1 MPSSRSASRCSAGA
15 DAVGETIG
23 FIGLGVM
30 GEPMCRNVAQRAGRP
45 VVAYDLSPEPLA
57 RLSAHGVTAAG
68 SAAAVMRAADIVML
82 VLPGGPQL
90 EAVCRGAGGLLAHA
104 RAGQAVVDHG
114 TSPVD
119 LTRTLAGEFAALGV
133 AYADAPIARTR
144 QAAEAGTLSIMVG
157 ADAATMARI
166 APILRCCAD
175 EVTHCGAVGSGQ
187 VVKLMNN
194 MVLFQTVVAL
204 SEALAI
210 GRAAGVDGALLF
222 DTLTKG
228 SADSFA
234 LRNHAMKAILPDSFP
249 ERAFST
255 EYALKD
261 LSYALDL
268 AAQAGLAPKGAETA
282 RAYLNAAIEAGL
294 GKLYWPALSRTIRSA
309 T

>member
-1 MPSSRSASRCSAGA
+1 M
-15 DAVGETIG
+15 VQTIG

-30 GEPMCRNVAQRAGRP
+30 GEPMCRNVAQRSGQP
-45 VVAYDLSPEPLA
+45 VVAYDQAPEPLA
-57 RLSAHGVTAAG
+57 RLTAHGVTAAG
-68 SAAAVMRAADIVML
+68 SVAAVMRAADTVML

-90 EAVCRGAGGLLAHA
+90 EAVCRGPGGLLAHS
-104 RAGQAVVDHG
+104 RPGQTVVDHG
-114 TSPVD
+114 TSPVA
-119 LTRTLAGEFAALGV
+119 LSRALAGEFAAVGV

-157 ADAATMARI
+157 ADAATMAAI
-166 APILRCCAD
+166 TPILRCCA
-175 EVTHCGAVGSGQ
+175 EEITHCGPVGAGQ

-204 SEALAI
+204 CEALAI
-210 GRAAGVDGALLF
+210 GRAAGVDGAVLF
-222 DTLTKG
+222 DTLAKG

-234 LRNHAMKAILPDSFP
+234 LRNHAIKAVLPDIFP

-268 AAQAGLAPKGAETA
+268 AEQAGLAPRGAAVA
-282 RAYLNAAIEAGL
+282 RDYLNEAAARGL
-294 GKLYWPALSRTIRSA
+294 GKLYWPAISRVVVPGFE
-309 T
+309 

>member
-1 MPSSRSASRCSAGA
+1 MAG
-15 DAVGETIG
+15 TIG

-30 GEPMCRNVAQRAGRP
+30 GEPMCRNVARHSGRK
-45 VVAYDLSPEPLA
+45 VLAHDLSPEPLA
-57 RLSAHGVTAAG
+57 RLAADGVTTAA
-68 SAAAVMRAADIVML
+68 SVADLVREADTIML

-90 EAVCRGAGGLLAHA
+90 EAICRGPDGLLAHA
-104 RAGQAVVDHG
+104 RAGQTVVDHG
-114 TSPVD
+114 TSPVG
-119 LTRTLAGEFAALGV
+119 LTRTLAGEFATIGV

-157 ADAATMARI
+157 ADDATMARV
-166 APILRCCAD
+166 APILSCCAD
-175 EVTHCGAVGSGQ
+175 EVTHCGPVGSGQ

-204 SEALAI
+204 CEALAI
-210 GRAAGVDGALLF
+210 GTAAGVDGALLF
-222 DTLTKG
+222 NTLTKG

-234 LRNHAMKAILPDSFP
+234 LRNHGLKAVLPDTFP

-268 AAQAGLAPKGAETA
+268 AAQAGIVPRGAEIA
-282 RAYLNAAIEAGL
+282 RDDLPAARGAGL
-294 GKLYWPALSRTIRSA
+294 GKLYWPAINRVVQRPR
-309 T
+309 

>member
-1 MPSSRSASRCSAGA
+1 M
-15 DAVGETIG
+15 VETVG

-30 GEPMCRNVAQRAGRP
+30 GEPMCRNVAQRSGRP
-45 VVAYDLSPEPLA
+45 VVAYDVSPEPLA
-57 RLSAHGVTAAG
+57 RLAAHGVTAAG
-68 SAAAVMRAADIVML
+68 SVAAVMRAADVVML

-90 EAVCRGAGGLLAHA
+90 EAVCRGSSGLLAHA
-104 RAGQAVVDHG
+104 RAGQVVVDHG
-114 TSPVD
+114 TSPVA
-119 LTRTLAGEFAALGV
+119 LTRALAGEFGSVGV

-166 APILRCCAD
+166 RPMLECCAD
-175 EVTHCGAVGSGQ
+175 EVTHCGLVGTGQ

-204 SEALAI
+204 CEALAI
-210 GRAAGVDGALLF
+210 GTAAGVDGGLLF
-222 DTLTKG
+222 NTLTKG

-234 LRNHAMKAILPDSFP
+234 LRNHGMKAVLPDSFP

-268 AAQAGLAPKGAETA
+268 AEQAGLAPRGAEVARQHLTA
-282 RAYLNAAIEAGL
+282 AAAAGW
-294 GKLYWPALSRTIRSA
+294 GKLYWPVIGRVIRA
-309 T
+309 EG

>member
-1 MPSSRSASRCSAGA
+1 
-15 DAVGETIG
+15 
-23 FIGLGVM
+23 M
-30 GEPMCRNVAQRAGRP
+30 GEPMCRNVALRSGRP
-45 VVAYDLSPEPLA
+45 VVAYDLAGEPLA
-57 RLSAHGVTAAG
+57 RLAAHGVTAAG

-90 EAVCRGAGGLLAHA
+90 EAVCRGSSGLLAHA
-104 RAGQAVVDHG
+104 RTGQAVVDHG
-114 TSPVD
+114 TSPVG
-119 LTRTLAGEFAALGV
+119 LTRALAGEFGALGV

-157 ADAATMARI
+157 TDAATMARI
-166 APILRCCAD
+166 APILGCCAD
-175 EVTHCGAVGSGQ
+175 EVTHCGPVGSGQ

-204 SEALAI
+204 CEALAI
-210 GRAAGVDGALLF
+210 GQAAGVDGALLF

-234 LRNHAMKAILPDSFP
+234 LRNHGMKAVLPDVFP

-268 AAQAGLAPKGAETA
+268 AEQAGMAPRGAETA
-282 RAYLNAAIEAGL
+282 RAYLTAAADAGL
-294 GKLYWPALSRTIRSA
+294 GKLYWPAISRVIRPAS
-309 T
+309 

>member
-1 MPSSRSASRCSAGA
+1 MA
-15 DAVGETIG
+15 ETIG

-30 GEPMCRNVAQRAGRP
+30 GEPMCRNVAQRSGRP
-45 VVAYDLSPEPLA
+45 VVAYDMSPEPLA
-57 RLSAHGVTAAG
+57 RLAAHGVTAAG

-90 EAVCRGAGGLLAHA
+90 EAVCRGSSGLLAQA
-104 RAGQAVVDHG
+104 RAGQVVVDHG
-114 TSPVD
+114 TSPVA
-119 LTRTLAGEFAALGV
+119 LTRALAGEFAALGV

-157 ADAATMARI
+157 ADDATMARI
-166 APILRCCAD
+166 RPMLDCCAD
-175 EVTHCGAVGSGQ
+175 EVTHCGPVGSGQ

-194 MVLFQTVVAL
+194 MVLFQTVAAL
-204 SEALAI
+204 CEALAI
-210 GRAAGVDGALLF
+210 GTAAGVDGALLF
-222 DTLTKG
+222 STLTKG

-234 LRNHAMKAILPDSFP
+234 LRNHGMKAVLPDAFP

-268 AAQAGLAPKGAETA
+268 AEQAGLAPKGAEVARQYLTA
-282 RAYLNAAIEAGL
+282 AAEAGW
-294 GKLYWPALSRTIRSA
+294 GKLYWPVIGRVIRA
-309 T
+309 EG

>member
-1 MPSSRSASRCSAGA
+1 MLK
-15 DAVGETIG
+15 TIG

-30 GEPMCRNVAQRAGRP
+30 GEPMCRNVALRSSCT
-45 VVAYDLSPEPLA
+45 VVAFDLSPAPLS
-57 RLSAHGVTAAG
+57 RLAAHGVTEAA
-68 SAAAVMRAADIVML
+68 SAAAVMQAADFVML

-90 EAVCRGAGGLLAHA
+90 EAVCRGPSGLLAHA
-104 RAGQAVVDHG
+104 RAGQTVVDHG

-119 LTRTLAGEFAALGV
+119 LTRTLATEFSALGV

-157 ADAATMARI
+157 TDAATMARI
-166 APILRCCAD
+166 TPILSCCAD
-175 EVTHCGAVGSGQ
+175 EVTHCGPIGSGQ

-204 SEALAI
+204 CEALAI
-210 GRAAGVDGALLF
+210 GTAAGVDGALLF
-222 DTLTKG
+222 NTLTKG

-234 LRNHAMKAILPDSFP
+234 LRNHGMKALLPDNFP

-255 EYALKD
+255 EYAIKD

-268 AAQAGLAPKGAETA
+268 AQQAGLAPKGAETA
-282 RAYLNAAIEAGL
+282 RAYLAETAAAGL
-294 GKLYWPALSRTIRSA
+294 GKAYWPAISRVIRPVR
-309 T
+309 